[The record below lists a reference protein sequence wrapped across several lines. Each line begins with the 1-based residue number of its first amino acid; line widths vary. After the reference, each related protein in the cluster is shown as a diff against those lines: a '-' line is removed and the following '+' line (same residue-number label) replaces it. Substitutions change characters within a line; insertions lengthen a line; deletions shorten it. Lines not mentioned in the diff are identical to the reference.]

1 MATHFLFPPGMPHRF
16 LESISKRFSL
26 SSASMIEG
34 GNYHNLSDFAG
45 LPNDDPSLVYPSFRG
60 LDYQADKK
68 KTSLFLEIL
77 KNDMLVHTPY
87 YDYTCILRFFN
98 EGAIM
103 EEVEEIF
110 VTLYR
115 VAHDS
120 EIAHALITA
129 ARNGK
134 KVTVFVE
141 VKARFDEQNNIFWAK
156 KMKSAGINII
166 YSIPQ
171 LKVHAKVALI
181 VLRKN
186 RKKVSLGLLVTGNLN
201 ESTARFYTDHILLTA
216 NKNLLAEL
224 ESLFYFL
231 KKHKNPKSENEIIFR
246 HLLIARFNL
255 QKHFLA
261 LIENEIINARNG
273 LPSAITIKLNNLE
286 EKVMISKLYEASRAG
301 VKMNLLVRSICR
313 LKPGIK
319 GMSENIMVRRIVGR
333 FLEHGRAFIFCNNNK
348 DLIYLG
354 SSDWM
359 TRNIYQRIEVCFPVY
374 DPSLQKEIKDI
385 IAIEMNDNVSAVE
398 VDKDAKNISLAV
410 SGKGIESQKEIF
422 KYLKEK
428 NE

>member
-1 MATHFLFPPGMPHRF
+1 M
-16 LESISKRFSL
+16 
-26 SSASMIEG
+26 
-34 GNYHNLSDFAG
+34 
-45 LPNDDPSLVYPSFRG
+45 PNDDPSLVYPSFRG

-186 RKKVSLGLLVTGNLN
+186 RKKVSLGLLATGNLN
-201 ESTARFYTDHILLTA
+201 ESAALFYTDHILLTA

-231 KKHKNPKSENEIIFR
+231 KEHKNPKSENEIIFR

-319 GMSENIMVRRIVGR
+319 GMSENITVRSIVGR
-333 FLEHGRAFIFCNNNK
+333 FLEHGRVFIFCNNNK
-348 DLIYLG
+348 DLIYLR

-359 TRNIYQRIEVCFPVY
+359 NRNIYQRIEVCFPVY
-374 DPSLQKEIKDI
+374 DPSLLKEIKGI

-410 SGKGIESQKEIF
+410 GDKEIESQKEIF

>member
-16 LESISKRFSL
+16 LESISKSFSL

-68 KTSLFLEIL
+68 KTSLFQEIL

-103 EEVEEIF
+103 EEGEEIF

-181 VLRKN
+181 VLR
-186 RKKVSLGLLVTGNLN
+186 
-201 ESTARFYTDHILLTA
+201 
-216 NKNLLAEL
+216 
-224 ESLFYFL
+224 
-231 KKHKNPKSENEIIFR
+231 
-246 HLLIARFNL
+246 
-255 QKHFLA
+255 
-261 LIENEIINARNG
+261 
-273 LPSAITIKLNNLE
+273 
-286 EKVMISKLYEASRAG
+286 
-301 VKMNLLVRSICR
+301 
-313 LKPGIK
+313 
-319 GMSENIMVRRIVGR
+319 
-333 FLEHGRAFIFCNNNK
+333 
-348 DLIYLG
+348 
-354 SSDWM
+354 
-359 TRNIYQRIEVCFPVY
+359 
-374 DPSLQKEIKDI
+374 
-385 IAIEMNDNVSAVE
+385 
-398 VDKDAKNISLAV
+398 
-410 SGKGIESQKEIF
+410 
-422 KYLKEK
+422 
-428 NE
+428 